1 MITVLTEWRL
11 DRRPGWTK
19 SVTAM
24 TKRFRLSWHMQKI
37 RRRIGSV
44 KEKRN
49 QSHANKEMA
58 TKGSSLVSKDCGAT
72 AMLGTV
78 GRKGLCSVKSS
89 WACGTAKDSLQQ
101 VLGKHGKC
109 TASLDG
115 WNKEEKNVVSSV
127 GSTSQGDGDS
137 E

>member
-78 GRKGLCSVKSS
+78 GRKGLCSVQGENEQGPQRGDIFFFK
-89 WACGTAKDSLQQ
+89 
-101 VLGKHGKC
+101 
-109 TASLDG
+109 
-115 WNKEEKNVVSSV
+115 
-127 GSTSQGDGDS
+127 GSTGAVKRSTWKRRARGFDDT
-137 E
+137 